1 MSRPRWLLSTA
12 DYNFLNP
19 AYWFGDV
26 DARPLG
32 LFRIAFALLMLK
44 EAIYHFFV
52 AEVWYSDAG
61 MLPARMLSRVAPNMP
76 TLMSSLSDT
85 WMAMLFFGLWA
96 VVALLLLVGWQT
108 RLMSALNWVLLISV
122 INRNPLVATGADSVM
137 QAFAFWSFFLPLGR
151 AYALDAR
158 RRGEQGAARVFAF
171 PVRMLQIQIA
181 LIYVF
186 TTIFKLQGQTWP
198 SGDALYMAMQVR
210 MHTFP
215 LAEWMLA
222 NASVSVL
229 RTLTYMAL
237 LIEGG
242 FALLVF
248 FPLFQPYLRAAG
260 LVAGIGLHI
269 VIALVMNIPNFPL
282 VMITGYLVL
291 IDPRW
296 LNWVKRRSLVLSQM
310 TTAPPV
316 GATVPKPTGCAAIL
330 AGIPAAMGKG
340 AYRALLAAG
349 LTAAMGSIIWA
360 NVLSNEHLAIWLRTP
375 AMPTAL
381 EQGLRATGL
390 WESWALFAPDPL
402 RVEGWFGLNGVF
414 AKGSIRDVRNPVDRP
429 RWYIG
434 PQARWGKLEENLMTK
449 DKDDPLF
456 SAWAIYTCRQM
467 IDSGMTG
474 LEIVL
479 YSRSTSLPGQ
489 PFLPYQTTV
498 IRGASCIG

>member
-1 MSRPRWLLSTA
+1 MNRPHWLFSSA
-12 DYNFLNP
+12 DYNFLKP

-32 LFRIAFALLMLK
+32 LFRIAFALLILK
-44 EAIYHFFV
+44 EAIYHLFV

-61 MLPARMLSRVAPNMP
+61 MLPARLLTRVAPNMP
-76 TLMSSLSDT
+76 TLMSPFSDT
-85 WMAMLFFGLWA
+85 WMAMVFFGLWV
-96 VVALLLLVGWQT
+96 VVALLLLLGWQT
-108 RLMSALNWVLLISV
+108 RVMSVLNWVLLISV

-137 QAFAFWSFFLPLGR
+137 QAFAFWSLFLPLGR

-181 LIYVF
+181 LIYIF
-186 TTIFKLQGQTWP
+186 TTIFKLQGQTWQ

-215 LAEWMLA
+215 VAEWLLA
-222 NASVSVL
+222 NASISVL
-229 RTLTYMAL
+229 RTVTYMAL

-248 FPLFQPYLRAAG
+248 FPLFQPYLRATG
-260 LVAGIGLHI
+260 LIAGIGLH
-269 VIALVMNIPNFPL
+269 VGIALVMNIPNFPL

-296 LNWVKRRSLVLSQM
+296 LDWFKQRGRTRSQTPLMLPVPA
-310 TTAPPV
+310 TAPEP
-316 GATVPKPTGCAAIL
+316 AGCAATL

-340 AYRALLAAG
+340 AYRALLAAVLIG
-349 LTAAMGSIIWA
+349 AMGSIIWA
-360 NVLSNEHLAIWLRTP
+360 NILSDDLLAVRLRTP
-375 AMPTAL
+375 AMPMAL
-381 EQGLRATGL
+381 EQGLRAVGL
-390 WESWALFAPDPL
+390 WESWAMFAPDPL
-402 RVEGWFGLNGVF
+402 RFEGWFGLNGIF
-414 AKGSIRDVRNPVDRP
+414 SGEGIRDVRNPTDRP
-429 RWYIG
+429 HWYVG
-434 PQARWGKLEENLMTK
+434 PEARWGKLEENLMTK

-456 SAWAIYTCRQM
+456 SAWAVYTCRQYL
-467 IDSGMTG
+467 DSGITG

-479 YSRSTSLPGQ
+479 YSRATSIPGQ